1 MRSSVEGFFRKKSIK
16 KFLLALLFFV
26 SLFAILVTSL
36 KPEKF
41 DLVIGQRAPVDIHSP
56 KDIEDKFN
64 TERVRQKAVE
74 GVESVYKLNP
84 GVRVEVNKD
93 IEKFFL
99 LVYKLRND
107 EELTELEKIEQL
119 NSENDL
125 NIGAVNVKTA
135 ITAPMD
141 QLKYLESYINEIVAQ
156 NMNVG
161 IDVEDL
167 QKQKNSIKEYITN
180 LNEFEAE
187 LKDLAISIV
196 YATIRPNKF
205 LDEDATNSKIEIAR
219 ENVDKIIIK
228 KGDSIL
234 REGEVITFDR
244 LELLRDLGILNDES
258 KVDFVLYIGIA
269 AIALVIELL
278 IIGYMAVFNKDLLE
292 RPGRLL
298 MIYIIFIST
307 LIISKVIQGIS
318 IYLIPVAACSM
329 LLSILIES
337 RLALLINL
345 CLTVLIS
352 IITGNNTIFMAM
364 ALIGGTVGAFSVV
377 NTQQRANIFISG
389 IAVSIINMI
398 TIVGIG
404 FINSSEIM
412 QTLTF
417 GFYGLLNGLVSSI
430 VTVGSLPLWESVFN
444 VVTPLKLL
452 ELSNPN
458 QPLLKKLLLEAPG
471 TYHHSII
478 VGNLSESAVDA
489 IGGNSLLARVGAFY
503 HDIGK
508 TRRPYFFKE
517 NQLTSD
523 NPHDKLN
530 PSLSTTIITD
540 HVKDGIELAKK
551 HKLPVEVRAFIEQ
564 HHGDTLVAY
573 FYYKAKTSE
582 NGDSVE
588 ERNFR
593 YGGPKPQT
601 KETAIVMIA
610 DSVEAAVR
618 SLSSPT
624 QEKVE
629 ALVEKIIQDKLKD
642 GQLDECNIT
651 LKDLD
656 QIKKT
661 FLKVILSIFHERIEY
676 PDMNVKKKDGG
687 KPHGTTN

>member
-1 MRSSVEGFFRKKSIK
+1 MRSSVESFFQKKSIK

-26 SLFAILVTSL
+26 SVFAILVTSL

-41 DLVIGQRAPVDIHSP
+41 DLVIGQRAPVDIYSP

-64 TERVRQKAVE
+64 TERLRQKAVE
-74 GVESVYKLNP
+74 GIEPVYKLNP

-93 IEKFFL
+93 IEKFFS
-99 LVYKLRND
+99 LVYNLRNN

-119 NSENDL
+119 NAENDL
-125 NIGAVNVKTA
+125 NIGEVNVKTA
-135 ITAPMD
+135 ITAPVD
-141 QLKYLESYINEIVAQ
+141 QLKYLESYIKEIVAQ

-161 IDVEDL
+161 INVEDL

-180 LNEFEAE
+180 LNEFEAD

-219 ENVDKIIIK
+219 QNVDKIIIK

-244 LELLRDLGILNDES
+244 LELLRDLGILTDES
-258 KVDFVLYIGIA
+258 RFDFVLYIGIV
-269 AIALVIELL
+269 AIVLVIELL

-292 RPGRLL
+292 RPERLL
-298 MIYIIFIST
+298 MICIIFIST

-404 FINSSEIM
+404 LINSSEIM

-417 GFYGLLNGLVSSI
+417 GFYGLLNGLFSSI

-551 HKLPVEVRAFIEQ
+551 HKLPAEVRDFIEQ
-564 HHGDTLVAY
+564 HHGNTLVAY
-573 FYYKAKTSE
+573 FYHKAKTGE
-582 NGDSVE
+582 NGESVE
-588 ERNFR
+588 EKNFR
-593 YGGPKPQT
+593 YDGVKPQT

-629 ALVEKIIQDKLKD
+629 ALVEKIIQDKVND

-676 PDMNVKKKDGG
+676 PDMDAKKKEGG
-687 KPHGTTN
+687 KPNGTAN